1 MTTKLKSPN
10 TTTNLAAQTT
20 AKHKSTRSSTSFGAS
35 TTRSI
40 NSTSSSISSCSS
52 RRSCDNNNSGSK
64 SSKSCTNTNNSNTC
78 GDRRFNTHAAV
89 NGRTSLFRS
98 FITSGPRVRQAKPQ
112 SNDFAYDLSKDESK
126 FMGTFKGPMKTVPD
140 NERELLKSGQRGAYL
155 ALRYE
160 HSPDRKYNY
169 PEATSWRIGWFHNQL
184 TRQGVAT

>member
-1 MTTKLKSPN
+1 MATKLKSPN
-10 TTTNLAAQTT
+10 TTTHLTAQTT
-20 AKHKSTRSSTSFGAS
+20 ARYKSTRSSTTFGAY
-35 TTRSI
+35 TARSI

-52 RRSCDNNNSGSK
+52 RRSCDNNNGSK
-64 SSKSCTNTNNSNTC
+64 TSKSCTNTNNSNAF

-98 FITSGPRVRQAKPQ
+98 YITSGPRVRQAKPQ

-126 FMGTFKGPMKTVPD
+126 FMGIFKGPMKTVPD

-184 TRQGVAT
+184 TRQGVAI

>member
-1 MTTKLKSPN
+1 MATKFKGPN
-10 TTTNLAAQTT
+10 TTINMTAQTA
-20 AKHKSTRSSTSFGAS
+20 AKYKSTRSSTSFGAS

-52 RRSCDNNNSGSK
+52 RRSCDNSNGSK
-64 SSKSCTNTNNSNTC
+64 ASKSYTNNSNAF
-78 GDRRFNTHAAV
+78 GDKRFSTRAAV

-98 FITSGPRVRQAKPQ
+98 FITSGPRVRQAMPQ

-169 PEATSWRIGWFHNQL
+169 PEATSWRIGWFHNQM
-184 TRQGVAT
+184 TRQGVAI

>member
-1 MTTKLKSPN
+1 MATKLKSPN
-10 TTTNLAAQTT
+10 TTTNLTAQTT
-20 AKHKSTRSSTSFGAS
+20 AKHKNTRSSTSFGAS

-52 RRSCDNNNSGSK
+52 RRCYDNNNGSK
-64 SSKSCTNTNNSNTC
+64 TSKSCTNTYNSNAF
-78 GDRRFNTHAAV
+78 GDRRFNANAAV

-184 TRQGVAT
+184 TRQGLAT